1 MPSPP
6 VAYPTWEV
14 APLLRLRSL
23 EGRVFDYLPPEQGE
37 VSIGSVVEI
46 PFGRRRVRGV
56 VLGPGE
62 AGRGPTQ
69 WELRRIIHI
78 SGVTVTAEALS
89 LARAMSRYYL
99 APMGACLG
107 LTAPE
112 ALAAEGAGEGRK
124 VSWVIPTGRT
134 SGLPGMR
141 PPTARQM
148 AALALVPTDGA
159 PAAEVCRLAGV
170 SRALLSGLTAKGLLR
185 VEERAARPV
194 EPLFEDVVPTASP
207 CVVLSAEQER
217 AVGRLRELARSS
229 VPRRALLWGIT
240 GSGKTDVYMRL
251 IDDMLAQGRASVVL
265 VPEIG
270 LTAALSDR
278 LRARFGPS
286 LLAVLHSGL
295 SPAARARELARV
307 RRGEALVVVGA
318 RSAVFAPVRD
328 PGLFVIDEAHDH
340 SYKNDEEPRYHARWV
355 AWRRAQQTGSL
366 LVEGTATPRLESLV
380 DNPVKLH
387 LRTRPAGGTL
397 PEVEVV
403 DMRRQG
409 GRGTLSPRVWSALR
423 QVARS
428 QEQAIVLL
436 NRRGHSGFLF
446 CPECG
451 AAPTCPECDVTL
463 TLHRRAGAPGSTL
476 SVPMTAPEGRG
487 AALLVCH
494 HCGRR
499 LPLPAVCPACGVSAL
514 ARGVPGTQRLDE
526 ELVALL
532 GRGAVFRLDSDL
544 SGGAGRTSAVLSAFA
559 GTHPAVLVGTQMVAK
574 GHDFAGVT
582 LVVVAD
588 ADTGLYIPDFRAGE
602 RTYQLLTQVVGRA
615 GRGERPSRALIQTWN
630 PDAPCIKMA
639 IESHA
644 REFYRLEMRDRAR
657 LGFPP
662 VTRLVRV
669 VVSAAQPD
677 RVAPAALHLAGE
689 CSARAG
695 RDGVRGPAP
704 LPRLR
709 GRHRAQL
716 VVALPPEEEPAN
728 VLGDIVSAARPGLA
742 RRGIDVSVDVDPE
755 WFA

>member
-1 MPSPP
+1 
-6 VAYPTWEV
+6 V

-23 EGRVFDYLPPEQGE
+23 EGRLFDYLPPEQGE
-37 VSIGSVVEI
+37 VVVGSVVEI

-56 VLGPGE
+56 VLGLAQSGGTPSE
-62 AGRGPTQ
+62 
-69 WELRRIIHI
+69 WELRRMIGTT
-78 SGVTVTAEALS
+78 GVTVTAEALA
-89 LARAMSRYYL
+89 LAHAMSRYYL
-99 APMGACLG
+99 APVGACLG

-112 ALAAEGAGEGRK
+112 ALAPARVGQGRK
-124 VSWVIPTGRT
+124 VSWVIPTDAT
-134 SGLPGMR
+134 SSAPSAR
-141 PPTARQM
+141 PPTARQR
-148 AALALVPTDGA
+148 AALALVPAGGA

-170 SRALLSGLTAKGLLR
+170 SRGLLGGLVARGLLR
-185 VEERAARPV
+185 VEERAARPAGDAIEHAV
-194 EPLFEDVVPTASP
+194 SP
-207 CVVLSAEQER
+207 VAPPVVLSGEQAH
-217 AVGRLRELARSS
+217 AVERLRELARSDGA
-229 VPRRALLWGIT
+229 RRALLWGIT
-240 GSGKTDVYMRL
+240 GSGKTDVYLRL
-251 IDDMLAQGRASVVL
+251 IDDMLARGRSSVVL

-278 LRARFGPS
+278 LRERFGSS

-307 RRGEALVVVGA
+307 RRGEAVVVVGA

-355 AWRRAQQTGSL
+355 AWWRAQQTGGL

-403 DMRRQG
+403 DMRRQAG
-409 GRGTLSPRVWSALR
+409 QGTLSPRAWSALR
-423 QVARS
+423 QVVRS
-428 QEQAIVLL
+428 REQAIVLL

-451 AAPTCPECDVTL
+451 TAPTCPECDVTL
-463 TLHRRAGAPGSTL
+463 TLHRRAGG
-476 SVPMTAPEGRG
+476 G
-487 AALLVCH
+487 AVALLVCH

-499 LPLPAVCPACGVSAL
+499 EPLPAVCPCCGASAL

-544 SGGAGRTSAVLSAFA
+544 GGGAGRVSEALTTFA
-559 GTHPAVLVGTQMVAK
+559 GTRPAVLVGTQMVAK

-588 ADTGLYIPDFRAGE
+588 ADTGLYVPDFRAGE
-602 RTYQLLTQVVGRA
+602 RTFQLLTQVVGRA
-615 GRGERPSRALIQTWN
+615 GRGQKPSRALVQTWN

-644 REFYRLEMRDRAR
+644 REFYRTEMRDRVR

-662 VTRLVRV
+662 VVRLVRV

-677 RVAPAALHLAGE
+677 RVVPAALHLAGE
-689 CSARAG
+689 CSARVG
-695 RDGVRGPAP
+695 RKAVRGPAP

-709 GRHRAQL
+709 GRHRSQL
-716 VVALPPEEEPAN
+716 VVALPPEEEPAG
-728 VLGDIVSAARPGLA
+728 VLGHIVSAARPGLD